1 LGQSLAGPELPGL
14 TAAARSHTG
23 PSNNTSNGNR
33 AAGDL
38 QQDHRR
44 IAAHRWDIYFQ
55 RSAQM
60 IFEGMNQ
67 GGSSLATATVTPS
80 VHSAPSAKP
89 PPLTRATQRRES
101 FATSLKRE

>member
-1 LGQSLAGPELPGL
+1 
-14 TAAARSHTG
+14 
-23 PSNNTSNGNR
+23 
-33 AAGDL
+33 
-38 QQDHRR
+38 
-44 IAAHRWDIYFQ
+44 
-55 RSAQM
+55 M